1 MSKVRI
7 NKIRTIR
14 RAFLIIIG
22 LAIIALMAIFLNS
35 VIAHYERMAAFKHLC
50 RNVSV
55 VRANLDTWS
64 ISPKSVIQSFPQSQT
79 VFGTIEHKTGF
90 VSNILG
96 LRNADIYVARL
107 SGPYADDTDLH
118 ALTKFTELVYLEL
131 INTNVTEEGVN
142 KFKEKLQECEI
153 VFK

>member
-50 RNVSV
+50 RNVSI

-64 ISPKSVIQSFPQSQT
+64 ISPKAVIQSFPQSQT

-90 VSNILG
+90 VSDIFG
-96 LRNADIYVARL
+96 LRNADIYAARL
-107 SGPYADDTDLH
+107 SGPYADDTDLD
-118 ALTKFTELVYLEL
+118 ALTKFAELIYLEL
-131 INTNVTEEGVN
+131 INTNVTEEGIN
-142 KFKEKLQECEI
+142 KFKEKLPECEVI
-153 VFK
+153 SK